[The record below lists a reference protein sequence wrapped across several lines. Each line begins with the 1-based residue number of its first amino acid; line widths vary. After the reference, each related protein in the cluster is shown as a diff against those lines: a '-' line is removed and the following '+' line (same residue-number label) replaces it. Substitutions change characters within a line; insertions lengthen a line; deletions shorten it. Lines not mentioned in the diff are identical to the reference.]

1 MTIKLSKSKKLTV
14 SVHNDL
20 KKCRKIY
27 NEHFFAD
34 ARFSSVLAK
43 MYMLRQIFKK
53 KLFPL
58 NSTCFPVPASSLT
71 AKLYPKNCPR
81 IHIIFFIKSA
91 HFFKYESTTNVFNLF
106 Y

>member
-53 KLFPL
+53 TFSIKQHLL
-58 NSTCFPVPASSLT
+58 S
-71 AKLYPKNCPR
+71 CPC
-81 IHIIFFIKSA
+81 IIFNRKIVS
-91 HFFKYESTTNVFNLF
+91 
-106 Y
+106 